1 MRHRGRRQTSTNER
15 CRPTDQSIPPAP
27 RRLVPFKLALRY
39 AYWGK
44 DKAYALIH
52 AGKIKAYKDGRS
64 TMVDLN
70 TVDAY
75 KNSLPRVL

>member
-1 MRHRGRRQTSTNER
+1 M
-15 CRPTDQSIPPAP
+15 
-27 RRLVPFKLALRY
+27 PFKLALRY